1 MDPGNSD
8 TATPGSGSGRDSNQR
23 SDSGS
28 NENSNQGTEHGSDR
42 ARDQQGDQESAALVR
57 VVRQLEL
64 LRQADDRLR
73 STVQDAAWAAQPTR
87 APGWTVGHL
96 LTHLARNADGLR
108 NLLLWARSGVE
119 LPMYPSPES
128 RDADVAIG
136 ATRPDAVIL
145 ADVEVTSRAFLADA
159 AGMPAAAWFAQIE
172 TRAGGVAPATV
183 VPSHRLAEVLLHTHD
198 LGIGRGLNGLPA
210 DLAGGL
216 LDAMRDTYLRTHSV
230 PAMMLR
236 ATDTDVRLSVAGAD
250 PDGSAMEISGPAWA
264 LAGWLTGRH
273 DGSTLHADGPLPAL
287 PAW

>member
-1 MDPGNSD
+1 MDSGSSD
-8 TATPGSGSGRDSNQR
+8 TVTPGSGSGRDSNQR
-23 SDSGS
+23 SDRGS
-28 NENSNQGTEHGSDR
+28 
-42 ARDQQGDQESAALVR
+42 DQESAALVR

-87 APGWTVGHL
+87 APGWTVGHV

-172 TRAGGVAPATV
+172 TRGGGVAPATV

-198 LGIGRGLNGLPA
+198 LGIGRGLNGLPTE
-210 DLAGGL
+210 LAGGL
-216 LDAMRDTYLRTHSV
+216 LDAMRDTYLRTKSV

-236 ATDTDVRLSVAGAD
+236 ATDTDVVLSVAGAD
-250 PDGSAMEISGPAWA
+250 AAAGPDETAVEISGPAWA
-264 LAGWLTGRH
+264 LAGWLTGRP
-273 DGSTLHADGPLPAL
+273 DGSTLHADGPLPTL